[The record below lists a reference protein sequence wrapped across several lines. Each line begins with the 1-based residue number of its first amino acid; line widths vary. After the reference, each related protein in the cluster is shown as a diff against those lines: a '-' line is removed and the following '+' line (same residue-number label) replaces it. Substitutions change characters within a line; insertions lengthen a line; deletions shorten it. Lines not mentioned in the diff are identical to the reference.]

1 LGDSLAKEEK
11 NKSQEL
17 RRWDKNIRA
26 QDTLKQYLKFLD
38 SQRLLTVEEERELAR
53 KYKDEDDIEA
63 RKKLI
68 NANLRL
74 VVSIAKKFSNRGI
87 LFLDLIQEG
96 NLGLM
101 KSVEKFEYRLGYKF
115 STYATWWIRQA
126 ITRAIFE
133 KFKLVRIPNHITDQL
148 SQLRKV
154 REALVQEFGREPTA
168 EEISLEMN
176 ASLNKIKTLLDLMK
190 EPVSLD
196 SPIGDDDSNVLGE
209 FVESDSITPDEEV
222 FDKILKEEIE
232 KALKSLTEREK
243 DVIYRRFGLNDG
255 KPMTL
260 EEIGNL
266 LNITRERVRQIEN
279 KALKKLRRLSNR
291 KRLSEFEIK

>member
-1 LGDSLAKEEK
+1 MAKEEK

>member
-1 LGDSLAKEEK
+1 MGVFLTKKVK
-11 NKSQEL
+11 NKQNSG
-17 RRWDKNIRA
+17 RWTGKIKST
-26 QDTLKQYLKFLD
+26 DTLKQYLKFLD
-38 SQRLLTVEEERELAR
+38 SQRLLTIEEERELAR
-53 KYKDEDDIEA
+53 RYKDEDDSDA
-63 RKKLI
+63 KKKLI

-133 KFKLVRIPNHITDQL
+133 KFKLIRIPNHIMDQL

-154 REALVQEFGREPTA
+154 REQLVQEFGRAPTP
-168 EEISLEMN
+168 EEIALQMNSSL
-176 ASLNKIKTLLDLMK
+176 KKVKTLLDLMK

-196 SPIGDDDSNVLGE
+196 TPVGDEDSNVLGE
-209 FVESDSITPDEEV
+209 FVESDSISPDEEV
-222 FDKILKEEIE
+222 FDRILKEEIE
-232 KALKSLTEREK
+232 KALECLTEREK
-243 DVIYRRFGLNDG
+243 NVIYSRFGLNDG

-260 EEIGNL
+260 EEIGNIL
-266 LNITRERVRQIEN
+266 EVTRERVRQIED

-291 KRLSEFEIK
+291 KKLTEFDIK